1 MSKITDARCYKEP
14 LPGVVSVKRKINFR
28 TLSFLKKANMQHF
41 AWLLVLVGCSAS
53 FASAQDHGQ
62 VGVYGDYFHMSQTG
76 SNFAGLGGRL
86 SVNTG
91 RALQWE
97 AEMSYDFTQSYTE
110 SFHNGVTTSFQNT
123 DFRILHG
130 LFGPKLQTTH
140 GPIRVFVTAKGGFIN
155 FRFDPEAASFSS
167 FTSSVEGLRTNDVS
181 GVFYP
186 GAGLEGHLG
195 PVGLR
200 LDVGDEMYFNGP
212 THHNLRVSFGPIIRF

>member
-1 MSKITDARCYKEP
+1 MSQIRDEQIDFP
-14 LPGVVSVKRKINFR
+14 IFSL
-28 TLSFLKKANMQHF
+28 LKKVRSRHF
-41 AWLLVLVGCSAS
+41 AWLLALVGCFAS

-62 VGVYGDYFHMSQTG
+62 VGVYGDYFHMPQTG

-86 SVNTG
+86 SINTG

-97 AEMSYDFTQSYTE
+97 AEMSYDFTQSFVET
-110 SFHNGVTTSFQNT
+110 FNNGITANFQNT

-140 GPIRVFVTAKGGFIN
+140 GPIRVFVTVKGGFIN
-155 FRFDPEAASFSS
+155 FRFDPQPAGFSS
-167 FTSSVEGLRTNDVS
+167 FTSSVEGLRRSDVS

-186 GAGLEGHLG
+186 GGGIEAHVLG
-195 PVGLR
+195 PIGLR
-200 LDVGDEMYFNGP
+200 LDAGDEMYFNGP